1 MAEFFNMDG
10 HGGFIWSSWGIALVV
25 LAILIGTSLKSMRSR
40 ERELAR
46 MEAEAPRRRRRA
58 TETDMKTNTKTDTA
72 TTPETATPAGDN
84 TGDNQ

>member
-46 MEAEAPRRRRRA
+46 MEAEAPRRRRRGA
-58 TETDMKTNTKTDTA
+58 TATNTA
-72 TTPETATPAGDN
+72 NASETATPAGDN
-84 TGDNQ
+84 ARDNTGDNQ

>member
-1 MAEFFNMDG
+1 MDG

-25 LAILIGTSLKSMRSR
+25 LTILIGTSLKSMRSR

-46 MEAEAPRRRRRA
+46 MEAEAPRRRRRPA
-58 TETDMKTNTKTDTA
+58 TETDTKTNTKTDT

>member
-1 MAEFFNMDG
+1 VAEFFNMDG

-25 LAILIGTSLKSMRSR
+25 LAILIGTSLRSMRSR

-58 TETDMKTNTKTDTA
+58 PETSAETA
-72 TTPETATPAGDN
+72 PETATPAGDN